1 MGTSKPPAEPAAD
14 SRRRLPYQLDRYTLF
29 DWVGR
34 GGMADIYLARVKSD
48 FGASRLVVIKEVLP
62 HLRDDDHFADM
73 LIQEAKLAAQLSH
86 ANIITVEDLGRHDG
100 TIYIAME
107 YLEGI
112 DLRDVLRQC
121 SKRKIRLPLGYSL
134 TVMCEVLRAL
144 DYAHRFSGHDGQMK
158 GIVHRDV
165 SPSNVLLSFDGEVK
179 LCDFGIAS
187 VMTVEGVDADTIE
200 GKAGYMSPE
209 QARGEAIDT
218 RSDLYSAGILLWELL
233 NGRRLY
239 RSREG
244 MALIDV
250 AREAKVPALR
260 EQGLPHEAKL
270 HALVMRALSTDLDER
285 FATAAEM
292 HAELEDYCVGAK
304 MLVTPMRLGRWLSE
318 HFEDDRIQQRRA
330 RQRAVQALDQGPLL
344 IMDPISE
351 ASVSSSDA
359 GRRDEGSPPS
369 SRESSPT
376 KADRGPLS
384 RRGEANAEIRKGAV
398 PSAIVAAIAALLLL
412 LLLRAMGVF

>member
-1 MGTSKPPAEPAAD
+1 
-14 SRRRLPYQLDRYTLF
+14 
-29 DWVGR
+29 
-34 GGMADIYLARVKSD
+34 MADIYLARVKSD
-48 FGASRLVVIKEVLP
+48 FGASRLVVIKEILP
-62 HLRDDDHFADM
+62 HLRDDEHFADM
-73 LIQEAKLAAQLSH
+73 LVQEAKLAAQLSH

-100 TIYIAME
+100 MLYIAME

-187 VMTVEGVDADTIE
+187 VMTAEGVDADTIE

-250 AREAKVPALR
+250 AREAKIPALR
-260 EQGLPHEAKL
+260 EQGLTHEGRL

-318 HFEDDRIQQRRA
+318 HFEDEGIERRRA

-344 IMDPISE
+344 VMDPIAE
-351 ASVSSSDA
+351 ASVPSCDV
-359 GRRDEGSPPS
+359 GPLDEASPPS
-369 SRESSPT
+369 SRGSSV
-376 KADRGPLS
+376 AQEGRGPLS
-384 RRGEANAEIRKGAV
+384 QRGEAGAEIRKGAF
-398 PSAIVAAIAALLLL
+398 PSAIVAAIVALLLL
-412 LLLRAMGVF
+412 ILLRTMGIF